1 MHSLWSRLIL
11 HFWALEAERDSSV
24 NLEAISSVEPDPVK
38 YLQRAYEYTKEATS
52 SPNEWKGTTTA
63 CAALLHYDTQSISPK
78 PMLYVTNLGDSQV
91 MVVRPKAKKLVY
103 KTTEQWHWF
112 DCPRQLG
119 TNSPDT
125 PATDAVMDKL
135 EIEEDDIV
143 LAMSD
148 GVVDNLWEHEVIQ
161 SVHDSVQRWDSDKKD
176 SVLKHRPKAS
186 GKEMLAVAKGIVKA
200 AKTIAEDPYAESPF
214 MERAVEEGLAM
225 EGVITQCSI
234 RHLYTL
240 PIPQLEKDPLI
251 LTAKNMERRRCNH
264 HTLDDPL
271 STLECLASVIDPK
284 GSSTNKHRY
293 VVASQEEG
301 VRRYCRGVKG
311 VPLVYVKR
319 SVMVLE
325 PMAEGSLEVR
335 EASERGKFK
344 TGLRGKA
351 VGAGNKRKRD
361 GGAEGDLEQRD
372 GNGIAG
378 NDIEREQ
385 RPKKKIRG
393 PKGPNPLSV
402 KKSKKTKEVNMDPS
416 TPPVAERLAVK
427 VDPVS
432 NRDMEGRV
440 HIVEGPLDESRDS
453 SSKRKRKRKHRP
465 GALDEFRRTL
475 DAASPPIE

>member
-225 EGVITQCSI
+225 EGGMNTFNVFYRESS
-234 RHLYTL
+234 
-240 PIPQLEKDPLI
+240 
-251 LTAKNMERRRCNH
+251 LT
-264 HTLDDPL
+264 
-271 STLECLASVIDPK
+271 
-284 GSSTNKHRY
+284 
-293 VVASQEEG
+293 
-301 VRRYCRGVKG
+301 RG
-311 VPLVYVKR
+311 
-319 SVMVLE
+319 
-325 PMAEGSLEVR
+325 
-335 EASERGKFK
+335 
-344 TGLRGKA
+344 
-351 VGAGNKRKRD
+351 
-361 GGAEGDLEQRD
+361 
-372 GNGIAG
+372 
-378 NDIEREQ
+378 
-385 RPKKKIRG
+385 
-393 PKGPNPLSV
+393 
-402 KKSKKTKEVNMDPS
+402 
-416 TPPVAERLAVK
+416 
-427 VDPVS
+427 
-432 NRDMEGRV
+432 
-440 HIVEGPLDESRDS
+440 
-453 SSKRKRKRKHRP
+453 
-465 GALDEFRRTL
+465 
-475 DAASPPIE
+475 